1 MVEPCCSSGTSE
13 QKARATTEPQPQPAS
28 AKEALFRISAMDCAT
43 EEGEIRHALSGVEC
57 IRGLRFLLA
66 ERVLAIDAEAAALNS
81 ALAAIRRLGFN
92 PEPIS
97 TDQRPSAA
105 QTRTERRRERLR
117 LAGSLAL
124 AIMAEL
130 LHLGVPPLPGP

>member
-1 MVEPCCSSGTSE
+1 MAEPCCSSGTSE

-43 EEGEIRHALSGVEC
+43 EEGEIRHALAGVDC

-66 ERVLAIDAEAAALNS
+66 ERLMAIDAEVAALNS

-92 PEPIS
+92 TEPIS
-97 TDQRPSAA
+97 ADHRPSAA
-105 QTRTERRRERLR
+105 QTRAERRLERLR

-124 AIMAEL
+124 ALTAEL
-130 LHLGVPPLPGP
+130 LHLVVPAYPGD